1 MTRDRKWGNRDQL
14 SPVQLSKP
22 GWESGNSEWKPLSSD
37 PAFLFH
43 LRSSS
48 SGSHPS
54 QSLPPDCRR
63 RRERPLTVTK
73 QQGLLYIGLKLLQIP
88 LFRSSTLSGVV
99 LIHLFMAKSK
109 NIFFFEV
116 PLFWYKN
123 EVNCEGCH
131 RALCCW
137 LTSTQQP
144 SGSEACWD
152 LLIRTCAGTTMT
164 KGRLGYKKPRDREDY
179 LRVSVRA
186 KPSFADL
193 AFWSYWDTC
202 SCFGQGTPLVGS
214 DIQPCS
220 SLRKERDD
228 CYRSTEALV
237 IGRDMSHAMS
247 LER

>member
-1 MTRDRKWGNRDQL
+1 MTRDRKWGNWDQL
-14 SPVQLSKP
+14 SQVQLSKP

-54 QSLPPDCRR
+54 QSLQPDCRR
-63 RRERPLTVTK
+63 RRQRPLTVTK
-73 QQGLLYIGLKLLQIP
+73 QQQGLLYIGLKLLQIP

-131 RALCCW
+131 RVLCCW
-137 LTSTQQP
+137 LASTQQP
-144 SGSEACWD
+144 SSSEACWGLTD
-152 LLIRTCAGTTMT
+152 KNVCGNNYDKGTAG
-164 KGRLGYKKPRDREDY
+164 
-179 LRVSVRA
+179 
-186 KPSFADL
+186 
-193 AFWSYWDTC
+193 
-202 SCFGQGTPLVGS
+202 
-214 DIQPCS
+214 I
-220 SLRKERDD
+220 
-228 CYRSTEALV
+228 
-237 IGRDMSHAMS
+237 
-247 LER
+247 